1 MEIKSTAPQTITDQG
16 KTEATQAQQ
25 NKTAHN
31 QAILEAS
38 LEVSIS
44 SGNDSLAL
52 LYRTAVNEL
61 NNVLEADLGASS
73 IQQAYDSG
81 LDVTPEATAERI
93 VSLSAAFFSSYQ
105 EQHPEMNNQAQ
116 AESFVD
122 IISGGINQ
130 GFSEAR
136 DILEGLQ
143 VLDGDIAANIDKTYE
158 LVQDKLSTLTDTL
171 LKQTQTLTESADGQ
185 A

>member
-1 MEIKSTAPQTITDQG
+1 MEIKSTTQTITDQS

-25 NKTAHN
+25 TKTAHN

-105 EQHPEMNNQAQ
+105 EQHPEMDSQTQAQ
-116 AESFVD
+116 SFVD

-130 GFSEAR
+130 GFAEAR

-158 LVQDKLSTLTDTL
+158 LVQDKLSALTDTL
-171 LKQTQTLTESADGQ
+171 LKQTQTLADSTDEQ